1 MSHDF
6 AAADDAVSAGKVRSK
21 DGIITIGQRNDYRR
35 TGCSSLKFQAACK
48 NTKKTRCD
56 KRMSN
61 SSSEHYDLLKGTD
74 LFAGLGKESLDA
86 LCKNGR
92 LLTFRRNTI
101 LMTEGEVGESLC
113 ILKRGSVK
121 IFASDEQGNEIV
133 LDDLRP
139 GSYFGEVSLLD
150 DEPRTASAITLE
162 PSEILSISKSDFVLC
177 VEKNPE
183 IAFAI
188 IRVTTRR
195 LRRAIDTV
203 RSLALQ
209 NVYQRLTSKL
219 RELSENSENTVSLP
233 RRYSNQELGAMIGAS
248 REMVGRILNDL
259 ALGGYI
265 EKRLNRWFLLKELPD
280 NW

>member
-1 MSHDF
+1 MST
-6 AAADDAVSAGKVRSK
+6 SAS
-21 DGIITIGQRNDYRR
+21 D
-35 TGCSSLKFQAACK
+35 
-48 NTKKTRCD
+48 
-56 KRMSN
+56 
-61 SSSEHYDLLKGTD
+61 HYNLLKATD
-74 LFAGLGKESLDA
+74 LFAKLSDESLDA
-86 LCKNGR
+86 LCMNSR
-92 LLTFRRNTI
+92 ILTFRKNTI
-101 LMTEGEVGESLC
+101 LMTEGEIGETLC
-113 ILKRGSVK
+113 ILKGGSVK

-162 PSEILSISKSDFVLC
+162 PSEILSISKTDFVSC
-177 VEKNPE
+177 VNKNPE

-219 RELSENSENTVSLP
+219 RELSEISENIVCLP
-233 RRYSNQELGAMIGAS
+233 RKYSNQELGAMIGAS

-259 ALGGYI
+259 VVGGYI
-265 EKRLNRWFLLKELPD
+265 EKRQNRWFLLKELPE